1 MSAPA
6 GGGEAEDS
14 TAAIEAV
21 LLFQGT
27 LFVVEILCV
36 TVGSETPAVQMEPG
50 TAAAAGLGAGDEDL
64 LSSDHGSLP
73 TVLIVWGYK
82 AAN

>member
-21 LLFQGT
+21 LLFHGT
-27 LFVVEILCV
+27 LFVVGILCV
-36 TVGSETPAVQMEPG
+36 TVGSEAPAVQMESE
-50 TAAAAGLGAGDEDL
+50 TAAAAGLGVGDEDL

-73 TVLIVWGYK
+73 SVLTVWGYK